1 MKNIILSFSIMFV
14 GVFTL
19 IGTSSAI
26 SVFTACNNSN
36 ISNHTVCNQS
46 NAIGNT
52 NPVIKAMRIILE
64 VLSMIAGIVAVFG
77 LIIAGIRI
85 ATSNGDSNS
94 FNTAKG
100 AILYVVIGVAI
111 VVLSQSIILYVLDKL
126 K

>member
-1 MKNIILSFSIMFV
+1 MKKIILSFSIMFV

-26 SVFTACNNSN
+26 SVFTACSNPN
-36 ISNHTVCNQS
+36 ISTHTVCDQS
-46 NAIGNT
+46 NAKGNT

-85 ATSNGDSNS
+85 VTSNGDSNS

-100 AILYVVIGVAI
+100 AILYLVIGVAI